1 MTYCMIVMQKNPRFS
16 FRKELVQY
24 TESYGIKAATRRFC
38 CSRNTV
44 RKWYR
49 RFKEH
54 GLRGLN
60 ELSRAP
66 RHCPHKTSPEQ
77 EKKVIEAR
85 NIMPAYGAER
95 LKEEFELKP
104 SCGAIKR
111 ILRQNGLTKKHR
123 KKHQKKN
130 DLREVKRKYKA
141 FTYFQVDVKYLRDIP
156 NYWPQMKRLEL
167 PEYQYTCRDIKTGAM
182 FLSYSYVNS
191 VSNSC
196 FFIERILNHLKK
208 HNLSLKDI
216 IIQTDNGGEFSGTF
230 TKEPNQGFQFTVE
243 KEYKAKQRFIPPK
256 HPNANADVETVH
268 DIIEDEF
275 FDYEQ
280 FLSLD
285 DFIKKVTTYQYHF
298 NLARKNSYKGKKTPL
313 DILMESTTKI
323 PPSIFNLPPILLDH
337 KHYDKKKFIEES
349 PYFQWKLKPW
359 EFEKEARNG
368 VTFAGS
374 ARWAEPANNKINS
387 EKGQDEPVF
396 PVFKIF
402 LAMQNEASF
411 ERINRTV

>member
-24 TESYGIKAATRRFC
+24 TETYGIKAAMRRFC

-44 RKWYR
+44 RKWFR

-54 GLRGLN
+54 RLKGLN
-60 ELSRAP
+60 DLSRAP
-66 RHCPHKTSPEQ
+66 KDCPHKTSPEQ

-85 NIMPAYGAER
+85 QIMPAYGAER

-111 ILRQNGLTKKHR
+111 ILRQNGLTQKHR

-130 DLREVKRKYKA
+130 DLREVKKRYNP

-167 PEYQYTCRDIKTGAM
+167 PEYQYTARDIKTGAM
-182 FLSYSYVNS
+182 FVSYAYTNS
-191 VSNSC
+191 MTNSC
-196 FFIERILNHLKK
+196 FFVERILKHLER
-208 HNLSLKDI
+208 HNLALKDV
-216 IIQTDNGGEFSGTF
+216 IIQTDNGSEFSGTVRR
-230 TKEPNQGFQFTVE
+230 EPDRGFQFMVE
-243 KEYKAKQRFIPPK
+243 KEYKAKQRFIPPD

-275 FDYEQ
+275 FNYEQ
-280 FLSLD
+280 FVSLE
-285 DFIKKVTTYQYHF
+285 DFMAKVTTYQYHF

-313 DILMESTTKI
+313 DILMESTIKI
-323 PPSIFNLPPILLDH
+323 PPSIFNLPPSLLDH
-337 KHYDKKKFIEES
+337 KHYDKKKFLEES
-349 PYFQWKLKPW
+349 PYFQWKLNRWK
-359 EFEKEARNG
+359 FQQEARDG
-368 VTFAGS
+368 VTFVGS
-374 ARWAEPANNKINS
+374 AQRAEPTNNKK
-387 EKGQDEPVF
+387 EKEGHDLPVYPDLRYDF
-396 PVFKIF
+396 
-402 LAMQNEASF
+402 
-411 ERINRTV
+411 